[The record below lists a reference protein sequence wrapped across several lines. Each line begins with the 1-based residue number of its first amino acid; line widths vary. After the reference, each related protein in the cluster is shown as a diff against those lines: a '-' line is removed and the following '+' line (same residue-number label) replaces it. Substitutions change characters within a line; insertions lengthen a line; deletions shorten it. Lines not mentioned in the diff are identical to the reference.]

1 MRMEAFMKAV
11 KRAEVLHEIDAGRM
25 TSSEAAQLMK
35 LSRRHV
41 RRLRRKLEQHGTAG
55 LCFQREHRS
64 PQCVSDLERAQILAL
79 RREPYRALNLSH
91 FRDRL
96 KEVHGIHRS
105 HEFYRTLFLQE
116 KLVDRVQK
124 RKKKHRKRFEAPRPG
139 ILIQRDTS
147 IHLWVPG
154 AKQAWRLIVDLD
166 DHSRFITAAL
176 FSHHDDVLSNMEVSW
191 MSISSKGTP
200 FAYYTDNNPIYNP
213 LNKKPK
219 CGMYTFYRMRSKE
232 EQDTISQWKRAVK
245 ELGIECIHSTP
256 YQPQGKGKI
265 ERLFRFMQDRLVNEL
280 ILSKVTTIDEA
291 NKILQRWVAWYN
303 TCHVHSVTKEVPA
316 ARIKNNS
323 AFSKLPKK
331 INLENIFCIKHTRL
345 VKADNTISFEGKTYQ
360 IERNAHRISYAKAQ
374 VEIRINLARKL
385 KIYYQ
390 NHEIGAFLYKLKE
403 FKSLPTGE
411 DILPLY

>member
-1 MRMEAFMKAV
+1 MRMEALMKAV
-11 KRAEVLHEIDAGRM
+11 RRAEVLQEIDAGRM
-25 TSSEAAQLMK
+25 TSAEAAQLMK

-41 RRLRRKLEQHGTAG
+41 RRLRRKFEDGGTRA
-55 LCFQREHRS
+55 LCFERMHHSPQRVPDHEREH
-64 PQCVSDLERAQILAL
+64 ILAL
-79 RREPYRALNLSH
+79 RRDPYRQLNIAH

-96 KEVHGIHRS
+96 REVHGIQRS
-105 HEFYRTLFLQE
+105 HEFYRTFFLQE
-116 KLVDRVQK
+116 NLVERAQK
-124 RKKKHRKRFEAPRPG
+124 RKPKHRKRFEAPRPG
-139 ILIQRDTS
+139 ILLQRDTS

-176 FSHHDDVLSNMEVSW
+176 FSKHDDVLSNMEVSW
-191 MSISSKGTP
+191 MTTSRYGTP

-219 CGMYTFYRMRSKE
+219 CGMYQFYRMRSKE
-232 EQDTISQWKRAVK
+232 ERETLSQWKRAVK

-280 ILSKVTTIDEA
+280 ILSKVSTIDEA
-291 NKILQRWVAWYN
+291 NKILQRWVTWYN

-316 ARIKNNS
+316 ARINNNS

-331 INLENIFCIKHTRL
+331 IDLENIFCIKHTRQ

-360 IERNAHRISYAKAQ
+360 IERNQHRISYAKAQ

-390 NHEIGAFLYKLKE
+390 NKEIGAFEYKAKDI
-403 FKSLPTGE
+403 KKLPTGE